1 MIILRREACE
11 INYYNVNNCGISL
24 KYLFNLANCL
34 PLKLILLV
42 NSEVQVHIWLYFEV
56 THF

>member
-1 MIILRREACE
+1 MVILRREACE
-11 INYYNVNNCGISL
+11 INYYNINNRGISF

-42 NSEVQVHIWLYFEV
+42 NSEVQVHIGLYFEV